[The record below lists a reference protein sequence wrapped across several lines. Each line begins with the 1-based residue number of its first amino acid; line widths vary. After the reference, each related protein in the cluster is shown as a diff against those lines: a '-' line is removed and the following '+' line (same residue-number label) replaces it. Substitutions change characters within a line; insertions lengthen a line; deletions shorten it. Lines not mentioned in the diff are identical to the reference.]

1 MKTVDIIGGGIL
13 GLTTAYNLQKQG
25 LNVRLWERS
34 HDLGGLMGRTTFPEL
49 GNLEVDRYYH
59 AILSSDQTLLNLID
73 ELGLRSA
80 LHAVTTKMGFYH
92 DQKFYPMSGPIDFLR
107 FPPLSMLDRAR
118 LGMTILGARRVKD
131 WRELERTP
139 VIDWLTRLGGR
150 GTVEHIWKPLLRAKF
165 DGSFDDVPATYIW
178 SRLVRMSD
186 TRGKTGAKEQMCFL
200 SDGYMMLI
208 NALAGRIQ
216 AQGGEI
222 HLGTTIQQLVIEDG
236 QVQALQLAD
245 QRIPSQAAVI
255 TMQTPV
261 ARRLLPAHAT
271 ELATSWEKLQDYLGI
286 VCMLLVMKRS
296 LTPYYTLNIT
306 DERIPFTGIIETT
319 NLIDRRF
326 TNGYHLVYLPKYV
339 IPSNPYAHMDDA
351 TLTQTFFSYLAQMF
365 PDFREDQVA
374 ALRIGRERYVEP
386 LHPLNMTD
394 AIPPIQSEVA
404 GLYLVNSAQIYP
416 QLTNGE
422 AAITYAQRAA
432 TTIAAS
438 VRNLA
443 QQSPGV
449 VIA

>member
-1 MKTVDIIGGGIL
+1 MTTIDIIGGGIL
-13 GLTTAYNLQKQG
+13 GLTTAYNLIKQG
-25 LNVRLWERS
+25 MHVRIWERS
-34 HDLGGLMGRTTFPEL
+34 HDLGGLMGRTSFAEL
-49 GNLEVDRYYH
+49 NNMEVDRYYH
-59 AILSSDQTLLNLID
+59 AILSSDHTLMDLID
-73 ELGLRSA
+73 ELGLRPA
-80 LHAVTTKMGFYH
+80 LHSVTTKMGFYH

-165 DGSFDDVPATYIW
+165 DGSFDNVPATYIW

-186 TRGKTGAKEQMCFL
+186 TRGKTGASEQMCFL
-200 SDGYMMLI
+200 SGGYIMLI
-208 NALAGRIQ
+208 NALAERIR
-216 AQGGEI
+216 AKGGEI
-222 HLGTTIQQLVIEDG
+222 HLGTTIQEVVIEDG
-236 QVQALQLAD
+236 QVQGLQLTD
-245 QRIPSQAAVI
+245 QLIPSQAVVI

-261 ARRLLPAHAT
+261 ARRLLPAHVPQ
-271 ELATSWEKLQDYLGI
+271 LAASWEKLQDYLGI
-286 VCMLLVMKRS
+286 VCMLLIMKRS

-339 IPSNPYAHMDDA
+339 VPSNPYARMDDA
-351 TLTQTFFSYLAQMF
+351 TLTQTFFKYLGQMF

-374 ALRIGRERYVEP
+374 GLQIGRERYVEP

-394 AIPPIQSEVA
+394 AIPPIKSQIQ

-422 AAITYAQRAA
+422 AATAYAQRAA
-432 TTIAAS
+432 ETIASS
-438 VRNLA
+438 VQLIP
-443 QQSPGV
+443 QGSVGP